1 MWPIRQLAPA
11 EFPGSLEHISDP
23 PKTLYLAGSLPP
35 PGTRYLAVIG
45 SRDHSEYAKRMTGQ
59 LIAGLSGLPVSI
71 VSGLARGIDGIAH
84 EAALKAGLHTI
95 AIPGSGLD
103 PRVIYPRRHL
113 TLAEEIVR
121 SGGALIS
128 EERPLTT
135 PKPYL
140 FPKRNRIMAGMSD
153 AVLVIEAKERSGTLI
168 TARLAVDYNR
178 DVLVLTHDAESS
190 GGIGCHRLIRD
201 GAVPIREI
209 SDLIEAMSLDRV

>member
-1 MWPIRQLAPA
+1 MTAHLIK
-11 EFPGSLEHISDP
+11 G
-23 PKTLYLAGSLPP
+23 LAGLP
-35 PGTRYLAVIG
+35 I
-45 SRDHSEYAKRMTGQ
+45 
-59 LIAGLSGLPVSI
+59 SI

-84 EAALKAGLHTI
+84 EAALEAGLHTI
-95 AIPGSGLD
+95 AIPGSGID

-113 TLAEEIVR
+113 ALAGRIIAA
-121 SGGALIS
+121 GGALLS

-140 FPKRNRIMAGMSD
+140 FPKRNRVMAGIAD
-153 AVLVIEAKERSGTLI
+153 AILVIEAKEKSGTLI

-178 DVLVLTHDAESS
+178 DVLVLTHDAENS

-209 SDLIEAMSLDRV
+209 SDLIEALSLDRV